1 MRPPNHLGAPPPRQ
15 VTIQWDDGKKP
26 GTAALDALDAYGYG
40 DNGAASQEV
49 SRASLGSP
57 PSELMHS
64 ANYDELLDDLT
75 ADATTMAP
83 RAQQEDTDIDD
94 LSPIVAYN
102 EEMTQQ
108 TMSSYSNEN
117 KSSSNCPPLVI
128 LTPDDP
134 LTSSVGSWPPKSPSS
149 RIDARLS
156 QKAKMSVKGMGN

>member
-1 MRPPNHLGAPPPRQ
+1 MVLLPLRQ

-117 KSSSNCPPLVI
+117 KSSSNVSGYHG
-128 LTPDDP
+128 D
-134 LTSSVGSWPPKSPSS
+134 
-149 RIDARLS
+149 
-156 QKAKMSVKGMGN
+156 QFH